1 MSDHKEEKPDAAKA
15 EADAKAKGKASPI
28 PLIGAAVG
36 ALVLGSVLGIFVVA
50 PKIVAARSPVVAD
63 SAEASGEHGKK
74 GEKKKEK
81 GGHGEK
87 KEKGGHGGGGH
98 GEGGEGS
105 GEGGAVHRI
114 ENLIVNPAGSQGR
127 RFLMMTVAIEVPDAK
142 DESILREKDAMLR
155 DAIIGAL
162 EGQSI
167 TTITSPG
174 GRDSVKV
181 AIRRAVAPL
190 VDDFDYVNIY
200 LPQFVLQ

>member
-1 MSDHKEEKPDAAKA
+1 MSDHKEDKPDAAKA
-15 EADAKAKGKASPI
+15 AADSKGSGKASPI

-50 PKIVAARSPVVAD
+50 PRIVAARAPVEAD
-63 SAEASGEHGKK
+63 SASAGEHGKK
-74 GEKKKEK
+74 SEKKKKEK

-87 KEKGGHGGGGH
+87 KEKGSHGGGH
-98 GEGGEGS
+98 GESE

-127 RFLMMTVAIEVPDAK
+127 RFLMMTVAFEVPDAK
-142 DESILREKDAMLR
+142 DEATLREKDAMLR

-190 VDDFDYVNIY
+190 VEDFDYVNIY

>member
-1 MSDHKEEKPDAAKA
+1 M
-15 EADAKAKGKASPI
+15 
-28 PLIGAAVG
+28 
-36 ALVLGSVLGIFVVA
+36 
-50 PKIVAARSPVVAD
+50 
-63 SAEASGEHGKK
+63 
-74 GEKKKEK
+74 
-81 GGHGEK
+81 
-87 KEKGGHGGGGH
+87 
-98 GEGGEGS
+98 
-105 GEGGAVHRI
+105 HRI

-142 DESILREKDAMLR
+142 DEATLREKDAMLR

-200 LPQFVLQ
+200 LPQFVENQQCPGGADGDGDVAGSKSQGPSGGWATIPRGWTARGFQAIGRERAWRLSQQCCAAAHRLLQRRA

>member
-1 MSDHKEEKPDAAKA
+1 MSDHKEDKPDAAKA

-28 PLIGAAVG
+28 PLIGAAAG

-50 PKIVAARSPVVAD
+50 PRIVAARSPVVAD
-63 SAEASGEHGKK
+63 SAGAEGEHGKK
-74 GEKKKEK
+74 GEKKKGK

-87 KEKGGHGGGGH
+87 KEKGGHGGGH
-98 GEGGEGS
+98 GEGAEG

-142 DESILREKDAMLR
+142 DEAVLREKDAMLR

>member
-15 EADAKAKGKASPI
+15 DAKGKASPI

-50 PKIVAARSPVVAD
+50 PRIVAARSPVVAD
-63 SAEASGEHGKK
+63 SAGAEGEHSKK

-98 GEGGEGS
+98 GEGGEG

-142 DESILREKDAMLR
+142 DEALLREKDAMLR

-174 GRDSVKV
+174 GRDSVKI